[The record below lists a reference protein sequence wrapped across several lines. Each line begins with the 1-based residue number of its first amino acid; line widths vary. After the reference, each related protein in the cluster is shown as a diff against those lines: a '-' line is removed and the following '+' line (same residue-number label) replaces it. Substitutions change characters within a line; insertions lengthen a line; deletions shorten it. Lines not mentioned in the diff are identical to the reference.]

1 MVHVYSCSFINH
13 FTHLKKDICSLSK
26 FNKPIQK
33 NPINVISDIISRLK
47 EIKKKREMEISHCV
61 YQTEIDDIRM
71 IVTQKATKMHRFE
84 QVTICST
91 MSCMFHRTDGLLRYK
106 RGEGSSVPDKKDRND
121 E

>member
-26 FNKPIQK
+26 FNWPIQK
-33 NPINVISDIISRLK
+33 NPIKCYQRYNI
-47 EIKKKREMEISHCV
+47 EIERDKKKREMEISHCV

-106 RGEGSSVPDKKDRND
+106 RGEESSVPDKKDRND